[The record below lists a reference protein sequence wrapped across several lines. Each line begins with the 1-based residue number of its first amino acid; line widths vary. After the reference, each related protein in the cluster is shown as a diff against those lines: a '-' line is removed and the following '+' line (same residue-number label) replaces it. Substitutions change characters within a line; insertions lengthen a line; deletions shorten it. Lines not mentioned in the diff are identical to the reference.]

1 MLLLLL
7 QFVLVVVNAE
17 DKGKQKVGVLGSS
30 VLLDPELKV
39 DPSKSEKVWTF
50 NGRSILLHVPGHSS
64 VEPSDQ
70 FKFRLHFNTSNG
82 ALTVNGAE
90 RGDQG
95 NYTFIVGGQEL
106 RIIQLRLFDKL
117 SKASIST
124 NIKSLGFTVE
134 LTCDVFGDPYVYQW
148 QKNGG
153 EISQRHQLTDGNRTL
168 VISGSSCEDRGV
180 YTCITTNPASSIQT
194 NYTLMLRGFSL
205 NGVILIAVLTAGQVI
220 SAASLQSAVLPDQR
234 RWKTLGGCLGYRF
247 YFLILWI
254 CNTLSLIAMYIVFV
268 YWSVVG
274 GISQLDLVVICVM
287 IIGLQLSSLYINALP
302 YVSKIWELL
311 EGSHTFRILSRNIS
325 VFYTILKDCVI
336 VAWII
341 NITSF
346 GLPTVGIVSFVLSFV
361 LPIAFILIPECLVL
375 KKELDKDR
383 VKEEVG
389 LVGSSVLLDPELK
402 VDPSKSEIVWTF
414 NGRSILHHVPGRSL
428 VELSDQFK
436 FRLHFDTANA
446 ALTVNGAEHGDQGVY
461 TFIVDGQELR
471 IIQLRL
477 FDKVKQEV
485 GVLGSSVLLD
495 PELKVDPSK
504 SEISWTFN
512 GRSILNHVP
521 GHSLV
526 EQSDQFKIRLHFNT
540 SNGALTVNGSE
551 RGDQGDY
558 TFIVDRQ
565 ELRII
570 QLRLFDRV
578 KEEVGLVGSSVL
590 LDPELKVDPSK
601 SEISWTFNGKRIL
614 HHVPGCSLVEQSEQF
629 KFRLHFNTS
638 NGALT
643 VNGAGHGD
651 QGNYSFMVDGQELRI
666 IQLRLF
672 DKVKQEVGV
681 PGCSVLLDPELKVDP
696 SKSEIIWTFN
706 GRSILHHV
714 PGHSLVELSDQFK
727 FRLHFNTSN
736 GAVTVNG
743 TERGDPGVYTFIVDG
758 QERRVIQLHLIGDSI
773 KDVLIDGLWTVLL
786 IFPVIG
792 VICLSHLI
800 WKYPQKVFLFLGGYL
815 NLIFLLGISVSNLT
829 PGFYSKDT
837 VTIAVSITMVVLL
850 VVVFISLLIL
860 WWKARRYYNG
870 DRFQRQISVYNVG
883 FLLVIVI
890 ATISWMVFKGLRPED
905 VGVVITLMVGLV
917 FPAAYAIIFMCWSRK
932 EYPDDK
938 RWWWCLNICNIVALV
953 FILIA
958 FICWIVSEDQS
969 CKTNIP
975 IWILLALFG
984 VTVVI
989 ALSRF
994 FPVCSRNKGTNEN
1007 NRADK
1012 KQDCGEVQELQT
1024 LSPGHEAEPENH
1036 AVC

>member
-477 FDKVKQEV
+477 F
-485 GVLGSSVLLD
+485 
-495 PELKVDPSK
+495 
-504 SEISWTFN
+504 
-512 GRSILNHVP
+512 
-521 GHSLV
+521 
-526 EQSDQFKIRLHFNT
+526 
-540 SNGALTVNGSE
+540 
-551 RGDQGDY
+551 
-558 TFIVDRQ
+558 
-565 ELRII
+565 
-570 QLRLFDRV
+570 
-578 KEEVGLVGSSVL
+578 
-590 LDPELKVDPSK
+590 
-601 SEISWTFNGKRIL
+601 
-614 HHVPGCSLVEQSEQF
+614 
-629 KFRLHFNTS
+629 
-638 NGALT
+638 
-643 VNGAGHGD
+643 
-651 QGNYSFMVDGQELRI
+651 
-666 IQLRLF
+666 
-672 DKVKQEVGV
+672 
-681 PGCSVLLDPELKVDP
+681 
-696 SKSEIIWTFN
+696 
-706 GRSILHHV
+706 
-714 PGHSLVELSDQFK
+714 
-727 FRLHFNTSN
+727 
-736 GAVTVNG
+736 
-743 TERGDPGVYTFIVDG
+743 
-758 QERRVIQLHLIGDSI
+758 GDSI